1 MDCGGGTKFLLTA
14 TNRRRTWNCLKLHA
28 ILVDI
33 VQLKSEQKGIMG
45 ISMTFHLLPTKVFAC
60 NEINAHI

>member
-14 TNRRRTWNCLKLHA
+14 TNRRTWNSLKLHA
-28 ILVDI
+28 LLEDI

-45 ISMTFHLLPTKVFAC
+45 IFMTFHLLPTIFFAC